1 MVESRFHEPEVLRFA
16 EHLSL
21 AKRPSDLLRAEAILS
36 KDSWGIDAM
45 VSLPFYEESSHFPLF
60 VAPSSLPRQYVVP
73 YLCHPYVYFVNHEP
87 LVRPWLKMGYIIIFD
102 TNFASYVDKVVRGEP
117 LKSQQ
122 DEVMRVID
130 DILYNDLN
138 FDPTFYLVENIKK
151 AYPIALGM
159 KDNEINSPHRF
170 WDLLDEGFRQNI
182 VSLQLFRDVD
192 YLHYR
197 KLRKLK
203 FNISYEEAVTRSIN
217 LTHKFYASSEG
228 QELVSLFLFLEKVIL
243 HQLLGI
249 LKIQFSSR
257 RGAKNKTVEFL
268 EFVQKEGLYFERE
281 AIVAHK
287 YFQDSK
293 TIRILESVN
302 RGMQTDLWGKI
313 DNLAWDMTAPR
324 FMERMIAMEAE
335 ADFIIPF
342 FLTFDRNLREL
353 IRCYPVKAVIIDR
366 RSGGVLSIPGVRTR
380 DYFMRAGCWNR
391 ISGFFSDEKRIE
403 RKAKE
408 VPTLEILSERIN
420 SLYEELNAILSFA
433 PKDSTKDTA

>member
-1 MVESRFHEPEVLRFA
+1 M
-16 EHLSL
+16 
-21 AKRPSDLLRAEAILS
+21 
-36 KDSWGIDAM
+36 
-45 VSLPFYEESSHFPLF
+45 
-60 VAPSSLPRQYVVP
+60 
-73 YLCHPYVYFVNHEP
+73 
-87 LVRPWLKMGYIIIFD
+87 
-102 TNFASYVDKVVRGEP
+102 
-117 LKSQQ
+117 
-122 DEVMRVID
+122 
-130 DILYNDLN
+130 
-138 FDPTFYLVENIKK
+138 
-151 AYPIALGM
+151 
-159 KDNEINSPHRF
+159 
-170 WDLLDEGFRQNI
+170 
-182 VSLQLFRDVD
+182 
-192 YLHYR
+192 
-197 KLRKLK
+197 
-203 FNISYEEAVTRSIN
+203 
-217 LTHKFYASSEG
+217 
-228 QELVSLFLFLEKVIL
+228 IL

-257 RGAKNKTVEFL
+257 RGAKNKTVDFL

-302 RGMQTDLWGKI
+302 RGTQTDLWGKI

-353 IRCYPVKAVIIDR
+353 IRCYPVKAVIIDW
-366 RSGGVLSIPGVRTR
+366 RSGGVLSIPSVRTR

-408 VPTLEILSERIN
+408 VPPLEILSERIN
-420 SLYEELNAILSFA
+420 SLYEELNAILSFT